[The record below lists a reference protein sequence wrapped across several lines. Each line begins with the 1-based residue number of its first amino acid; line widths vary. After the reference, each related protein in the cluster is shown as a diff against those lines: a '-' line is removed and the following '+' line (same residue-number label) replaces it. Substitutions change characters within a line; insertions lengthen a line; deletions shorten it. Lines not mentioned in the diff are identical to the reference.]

1 MWTCRQSSAVA
12 IRKLIEISSCQA
24 AVGVNVITAGR
35 VSGFIEGDADF
46 GGSAHGVGCRAGIR
60 FQL

>member
-1 MWTCRQSSAVA
+1 M
-12 IRKLIEISSCQA
+12 EISSHRA
-24 AVGVNVITAGR
+24 AVGVNVIPAGR

-46 GGSAHGVGCRAGIR
+46 GGSTHGVGRRAGIR